1 MKRPTAAQ
9 IRAFNE
15 VAATGSFSAAGR
27 ALGLSQ
33 PAITAQ
39 VKTLEES
46 FAVRLFERTAH
57 GSELTAVGHRL
68 FHCTAAQR
76 DVERDA
82 TEILLTARAL
92 EIGELS
98 IAAGAPGPAMQQVA
112 RFRQRY
118 PGIKIDI
125 SFGNWQEVVTA
136 IRDRRADL
144 GVLTAAPSGSE
155 MYREP
160 LLYQSLVALVPQ
172 SHPYAKRASLRL
184 SDLAGQS
191 LLFRS
196 GRSQTQRELNLALRA
211 QDLSL
216 TPLLWLESREAVFEA
231 AAQGLGIGFM
241 FDAASRRE
249 GGIVRV
255 PLSDIPQT
263 FPEHVF
269 CLRTKMG
276 SPTINAFLETAGAH
290 RCDGEDALQPSLNA
304 KV

>member
-15 VAATGSFSAAGR
+15 VAATGSFSAAAR

-39 VKTLEES
+39 VKTLEEG

-57 GSELTAVGHRL
+57 GSELTTMGHRL
-68 FHCTAAQR
+68 FQRTAAQR
-76 DVERDA
+76 EVERDA
-82 TEILLTARAL
+82 AEILLTARAL
-92 EIGELS
+92 EVGELS
-98 IAAGAPGPAMQQVA
+98 IAAGAPGPAMEQVA
-112 RFRQRY
+112 RFRQKY

-136 IRDRRADL
+136 VRDRRVDL
-144 GVLTAAPSGSE
+144 GILTAAPSGSE
-155 MYREP
+155 IYRAP

-172 SHPYAKRASLRL
+172 THPFAKRKSLRL
-184 SDLAGQS
+184 ADLAGQS

-196 GRSQTQRELNLALRA
+196 GRSQTQRELNLALKS
-211 QDLSL
+211 LGLTL
-216 TPLLWLESREAVFEA
+216 TPLFWLESREAVFEA
-231 AAQGLGIGFM
+231 AAQGIGIGFM

-255 PLSDIPQT
+255 PISDIAES

-276 SPTINAFLETAGAH
+276 TPTVSAFLETAGIAAAV
-290 RCDGEDALQPSLNA
+290 GAP
-304 KV
+304 